1 MLTVVAAVVALALFA
16 FWIRG
21 SSVMAFLMIVPSF
34 LLACAIWVE
43 PMLTEPGFVR
53 LGPAHKWALFEAAV
67 AGFLFAFLPCMV
79 KWTREENAQKRAA
92 AKAAAVARS
101 EGIRLDA
108 PFVEQGGSAEQLRG

>member
-34 LLACAIWVE
+34 LLACAIWVQ

-53 LGPAHKWALFEAAV
+53 LGSAHKWALFEAAV
-67 AGFLFAFLPCMV
+67 AGFFFAFLPCIV

-92 AKAAAVARS
+92 KAAAAAQS
-101 EGIRLDA
+101 GNLRLDA
-108 PFVEQGGSAEQLRG
+108 PFVEQGGSAGQLRG